1 MTKLWIDIMDAAK
14 SKACCLE
21 NCHEVTKQK
30 ATHVAM
36 SKEHIVLEVMPSNWF
51 RARSTNSR
59 RISMLLRCRSV
70 FWCLDYIWLHGKHQS
85 HLAKKGMKGDTNS
98 SQNCCRRVS
107 WCFLLNWNCAKLM
120 FLWLLCVVF
129 FMLLAHWSTAWSWGT
144 GTKKLWSLMR
154 PALWCRK
161 NPKRRLSDFVRRKRS
176 GSNSKQNSVAVQM
189 ITCHFK
195 LSSIRILSLFC

>member
-1 MTKLWIDIMDAAK
+1 
-14 SKACCLE
+14 
-21 NCHEVTKQK
+21 
-30 ATHVAM
+30 M

-120 FLWLLCVVF
+120 FLWLLWLLCVVF
-129 FMLLAHWSTAWSWGT
+129 SCCWHTEVLLGLEGLVRKSSDHWWDQPFDAGKIRREGLVTLWGEKGMAAIRSRTAW
-144 GTKKLWSLMR
+144 L
-154 PALWCRK
+154 CRW
-161 NPKRRLSDFVRRKRS
+161 
-176 GSNSKQNSVAVQM
+176 
-189 ITCHFK
+189 
-195 LSSIRILSLFC
+195 